1 VIRALFLT
9 LALSAPARSQ
19 GAADSQ
25 MLNLSCVEAL
35 ASIDEARLAGVFSFV
50 PEKDSPTA
58 FADLIARDQKAMKRY
73 LKKLDRDVKQAGGV
87 SEWDHQVVVAAVS
100 LYGSPMASMLPK
112 QKPATIEHLATLAQ
126 APAMSLQELTAK
138 RGGQR

>member
-1 VIRALFLT
+1 VIRALLLT
-9 LALSAPARSQ
+9 LALAAPARSQ
-19 GAADSQ
+19 GAADGQ

-58 FADLIARDQKAMKRY
+58 FADLVARDPKAMKRY
-73 LKKLDRDVKQAGGV
+73 LKKLNRDLKQAGGL
-87 SEWDHQVVVAAVS
+87 SQWDHDVVVAAVT
-100 LYGSPMASMLPK
+100 LYGSPMAAMLPK
-112 QKPATIEHLATLAQ
+112 QKPATIEHLASLAQ
-126 APAMSLQELTAK
+126 APAMTLQELTAK